1 MYISDIKI
9 LNYRSFPEFE
19 VSLNKGLSIIIGEN
33 NMGKSNF
40 LEALSLIFNSNYSLR
55 KRTLDQEDFWN
66 GIIVQDTWPEIVIE
80 VTLKGITTEN
90 ELTITSRWL
99 TRIPGE
105 AKLTY
110 KYRPKVNISIAA
122 PTSPTPISK
131 IRLPLNE
138 YEWVIYGGERETL
151 DAFDFNMLS
160 KFGIEYVGALRDAT
174 TELKKSSG
182 QLQRILKNFDLEVNE
197 LQKISNKIDELNEQI
212 MQGRE
217 IQKVQEDINHY
228 LERITGATRQK
239 VKIQMGESDYDTLLR
254 ELKVLIGPKDDNI
267 HSIEMNGLGYNNL
280 LYISLLL
287 TQYTAIKEKR
297 LQNHDYVFPLLI
309 VEEPEAHLHSHL
321 QKYLANYFFDQQ
333 VVGQVIMTTHSSHVS
348 SHAALDSLVMFYRVF
363 NKMVSKNIGRIF
375 DTNKKEGR
383 EQKRYLERWL
393 DATKSDI
400 FFGRKVLLVEGI
412 AERLLIPKFFSMLHT
427 DKIREGEKVIERG
440 KTLEGE
446 GISIISVDGVAFR
459 PFLQLFGS
467 NGLNMK
473 CAVLTDSDPEAI
485 PVMDKHGDEVIGI
498 DDKVVKEDAY
508 PTRLGEYGMCAR
520 TAGLISDFSEIS
532 NIFIASNLKTFE
544 YDLMLENNDS
554 FFRELI
560 QTYNIG
566 TKEDRERITNLS
578 GHEFAKEAYK
588 VISKEKGQFSQFIL
602 DELNKGKV
610 LQIPEYIKQ
619 VFEFLMK
626 VEEEEI
632 NE

>member
-1 MYISDIKI
+1 MYISDMKI

-19 VSLNKGLSIIIGEN
+19 VSLNEGLSIIIGEN
-33 NMGKSNF
+33 NIGKSNF

-55 KRTLDQEDFWN
+55 KRTLEQEDFWN

-110 KYRPKVNISIAA
+110 KYRPKANISIAA

-138 YEWVIYGGERETL
+138 YEWVIYGGERDTL

-182 QLQRILKNFDLEVNE
+182 QLQRILKNFDLEVTE
-197 LQKISNKIDELNEQI
+197 LQKISNKIDELNEEI

-348 SHAALDSLVMFYRVF
+348 SHAALDSLVMFYKVF
-363 NKMVSKNIGRIF
+363 NKTVSKNIGRIF
-375 DTNKKEGR
+375 DTDKKEGR

-427 DKIREGEKVIERG
+427 DTIREGEKVIERG

-473 CAVLTDSDPEAI
+473 CAVLTDSDPQSI
-485 PVMDKHGDEVIGI
+485 PVMDKYGNEVIGI
-498 DDKVVKEDAY
+498 DGKVVKEDAY

-520 TAGLISDFSEIS
+520 TTGLISDFSESPNIYIS
-532 NIFIASNLKTFE
+532 SNLKTFE

-566 TKEDRERITNLS
+566 TKEDRERIANLN

-610 LQIPEYIKQ
+610 LHIPEYIKQ
-619 VFEFLMK
+619 VFDFLMK
-626 VEEEEI
+626 VEEEET